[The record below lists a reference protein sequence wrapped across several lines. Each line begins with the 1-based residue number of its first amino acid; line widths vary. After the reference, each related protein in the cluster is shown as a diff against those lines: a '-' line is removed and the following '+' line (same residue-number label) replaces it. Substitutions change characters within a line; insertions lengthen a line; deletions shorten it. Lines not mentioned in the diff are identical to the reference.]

1 MNIPN
6 VPKPTAPALLDVVIG
21 QIQDLLKLKLPWLN
35 YSFGRSQK
43 LATTKERKNY
53 FYPGVHIG
61 GGEYISVFPDQSL
74 GNFSFFAIDDP
85 QVVEFAPNS
94 FNTIKA
100 KYALIFWFN
109 LDNIF
114 AGSEDRN
121 TEEIKA
127 QILKVLTRDLRL
139 TVGRLNIESINE
151 KAENIY
157 KGFNLSE
164 INSQFLMQP
173 FAGMRFEGEILIME
187 GC

>member
-6 VPKPTAPALLDVVIG
+6 VPKPTNPVLLDRVIV
-21 QIQDLLKLKLPWLN
+21 QIQDRLKEKLSWLD
-35 YSFGRSQK
+35 YSFGRCQRLVTMK
-43 LATTKERKNY
+43 DRKEY

-61 GGEYISVFPDQSL
+61 AGEYINVLPDQNL
-74 GNFSFFAIDDP
+74 GNFSFLSIDDP
-85 QVVEFAPNS
+85 QPVDFNPNS
-94 FNTIKA
+94 FNTIRA

-109 LDNIF
+109 LDKIF

-127 QILKVLTRDLRL
+127 QILKVLTRELRL

-157 KGFNLSE
+157 KGFSLKE
-164 INSQFLMQP
+164 IDSQFLMQP
-173 FAGMRFEGEILIME
+173 FGGMRFEGEILMLE
-187 GC
+187 EC